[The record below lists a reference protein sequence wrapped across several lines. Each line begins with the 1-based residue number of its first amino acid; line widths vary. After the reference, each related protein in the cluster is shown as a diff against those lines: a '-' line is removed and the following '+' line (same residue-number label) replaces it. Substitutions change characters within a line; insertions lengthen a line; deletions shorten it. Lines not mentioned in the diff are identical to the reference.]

1 MSGAQDVNSECKGTG
16 ALEKR
21 RRRPPLSQLAPFLK
35 QFRQFLL
42 FRLLSMLVFSRTA
55 VHNDPQTMS
64 SEKLKPDRN
73 IYRCTKLCSRDSGD
87 EAEWSETQ

>member
-1 MSGAQDVNSECKGTG
+1 MSGAQDVNPECKGTG

-21 RRRPPLSQLAPFLK
+21 RRRLPLSQLAPLLK

-73 IYRCTKLCSRDSGD
+73 IYRCARICSTR
-87 EAEWSETQ
+87 